1 MTKNVPP
8 PPDSAHESS
17 SLFSL
22 SSLEEMA
29 AGKQTPAK
37 TATAPAHTASEDEG
51 SGLLDI
57 HALTEAAAHSNR
69 VVPRPTPMPALL
81 KSPIAPVGPAGM
93 PTRVKATLAVMGV
106 TIFALGGATLYLAKR
121 QGPEVAVQAEPA
133 LELSA
138 PAALAP
144 APAPEPAEV
153 DVAAP
158 TTVSREDE
166 PAKVATA
173 AIPEAAPK
181 QPVRGARPARE
192 AAPVPVPAAKPAVT
206 APAPQAPVDRSIDA
220 LLDRAL
226 TPGSGTKAAKPAP
239 MATGSATPSRADVL
253 GAMQA
258 VTPKVRACGGTGM
271 AVVKVTLSGR
281 TGHVTDVAVDGQSDA
296 KARACIMREVS
307 RAKLAPFTNASFSV
321 TYPFKL

>member
-8 PPDSAHESS
+8 PPDPAHESS

-22 SSLEEMA
+22 SSLEQLA
-29 AGKQTPAK
+29 SGKQEPVK
-37 TATAPAHTASEDEG
+37 TVSDDEEG

-81 KSPIAPVGPAGM
+81 KSPVVPAPAGM
-93 PTRVKATLAVMGV
+93 PVRVKVALGVMGV

-121 QGPEVAVQAEPA
+121 QAPEVAVQAEPA
-133 LELSA
+133 PALRAPAASA
-138 PAALAP
+138 PAVPTQVA
-144 APAPEPAEV
+144 
-153 DVAAP
+153 VAAP
-158 TTVSREDE
+158 TTVSRENE
-166 PAKVATA
+166 PAQA
-173 AIPEAAPK
+173 A
-181 QPVRGARPARE
+181 
-192 AAPVPVPAAKPAVT
+192 VPAAAEGPKQRVRAGTKAAPAPAPVAPAQKPAVA
-206 APAPQAPVDRSIDA
+206 APAPQQPVDRSIDD
-220 LLDRAL
+220 LLDKAL
-226 TPGSGTKAAKPAP
+226 TPGVKAARPAP

-271 AVVKVTLSGR
+271 AVVKITLSGR
-281 TGHVTDVAVDGQSDA
+281 TGHVTDAVVDGQSDP

-307 RAKLAPFTNASFSV
+307 RAKLAPFTNPSFSV